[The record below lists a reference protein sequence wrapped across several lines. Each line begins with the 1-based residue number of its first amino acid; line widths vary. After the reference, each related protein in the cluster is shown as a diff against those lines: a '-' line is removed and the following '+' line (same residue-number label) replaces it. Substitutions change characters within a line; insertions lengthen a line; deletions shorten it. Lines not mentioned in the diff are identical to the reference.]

1 MNKRLHIYYTGQVQG
16 VGFRYTAR
24 TIANELG
31 LTGWVRN
38 VPDGSVELIAEG
50 EEKALQQLNDALKRE
65 MNYASF
71 KEQLSWEPGTGE
83 FLRFEIKY

>member
-1 MNKRLHIYYTGQVQG
+1 MNKRLHIIYSGQVQN
-16 VGFRYTAR
+16 VGFRYTSR
-24 TIANELG
+24 SIAHELG

-38 VPDGSVELIAEG
+38 VPDGTVELVAEG
-50 EEKALQQLNDALKRE
+50 DEKSLLQLNEALKRE